1 MDLMPNLKAYFDQY
15 PELEAYC
22 TTSDGHIYGLPKLKV
37 DMTDRLTRS
46 FINKQWLDN
55 LGLSMPTSIDE
66 YYDVLVAFKE
76 QDANGNGDPDDEIPL
91 LFTSD
96 SGGYTALEKTLLD
109 AYGIFTTD
117 PNYVLQ
123 ADESGK
129 VELANINDTYKIP
142 EIHAQAVCRRPDGAG
157 SVYDYRR

>member
-1 MDLMPNLKAYFDQY
+1 MRAGC
-15 PELEAYC
+15 LEDNRGCLLY
-22 TTSDGHIYGLPKLKV
+22 TSYGLPKLKV
-37 DMTDRLTRS
+37 DLTDRLTRS

-96 SGGYTALEKTLLD
+96 SGGYTLSL
-109 AYGIFTTD
+109 
-117 PNYVLQ
+117 
-123 ADESGK
+123 
-129 VELANINDTYKIP
+129 
-142 EIHAQAVCRRPDGAG
+142 IHI
-157 SVYDYRR
+157 